1 MCHYEYCEAHPIGE
15 CDDHKVFVERLEGWS
30 KITDSIT
37 IWAYFTNF
45 RHYLIPFPN
54 FESVITHPRLYAEH
68 HCIGLFAQGNNV
80 LEQGGGEFSALRAWV
95 FAQLMWDPYQDGRAL
110 IREFVDN
117 VYGPAAPHIAAY
129 IREAEAAVQSKDLRF
144 SIFASLDQ
152 MAYLTPAFLD
162 RADGHFEKALATA
175 KDDPAL
181 LKRVELAHLP
191 ILYARLQFYAVGGSA
206 YLSKEAMPPVLDSF
220 KRIMAEHQI
229 KQFGEQLGEE
239 AIADFIQQVEK
250 APNYITDWQV
260 IGPFD
265 NKDRAGF
272 DTNYPPETEIDLAG
286 TYPGLGGAPV
296 RWNATE
302 PGRTGYVDLAKIMK
316 PAEGGVAY
324 AWREFEVK
332 EDIELKVALGSN
344 DGVKLWLNGEL
355 LLENK
360 ASRVARPGDEQVTL
374 PLSKGKNS
382 VLLKIDQIA
391 GGWGFYFA
399 EEE

>member
-1 MCHYEYCEAHPIGE
+1 
-15 CDDHKVFVERLEGWS
+15 
-30 KITDSIT
+30 
-37 IWAYFTNF
+37 
-45 RHYLIPFPN
+45 
-54 FESVITHPRLYAEH
+54 
-68 HCIGLFAQGNNV
+68 
-80 LEQGGGEFSALRAWV
+80 
-95 FAQLMWDPYQDGRAL
+95 MWDPYQDGRAL
-110 IREFVDN
+110 IDEFVEN

-162 RADGHFEKALATA
+162 RADGHFEKALAAA

-191 ILYARLQFYAVGGSA
+191 ILYARLQFYAVGGAA
-206 YLSKEAMPPVLDSF
+206 YLSKEAMPPVLDNF

-229 KQFGEQLGEE
+229 KQFGESEGEDAVAAFVAE
-239 AIADFIQQVEK
+239 VEK
-250 APNYITDWQV
+250 APSYITDWQV

-272 DTNYPPETEIDLAG
+272 DTAYAPEQEINLAG
-286 TYPGLGGAPV
+286 EYTGMGGAPV

-302 PGRTGYVDLAKIMK
+302 PGRTGYVDFAKIMK

-332 EDIELKVALGSN
+332 ENTTLKVALGSN

-355 LLENK
+355 LLSSK

-374 PLSKGKNS
+374 PLRKGKSS
-382 VLLKIDQIA
+382 VLVKVDQIG

-399 EEE
+399 VEE